1 MESNYHRK
9 NTYHNS
15 THAADVL
22 QGTAYLVRAF
32 QSSKSEAHEVE
43 LSSYLL
49 PKFSLSV
56 LLCLSVCFCF
66 SVSLYL
72 CLLSICLSVSHSL
85 SLRLSL
91 SVSLCLS
98 ISLYVSICLSICLSV
113 CLSVLEY
120 RIMILKLFNKKS
132 ILNNI

>member
-43 LSSYLL
+43 LSFYLL

-56 LLCLSVCFCF
+56 LLCLSVCLCF

-72 CLLSICLSVSHSL
+72 CLSVSVCLSICLSVSHSL
-85 SLRLSL
+85 SPC
-91 SVSLCLS
+91 LCLS
-98 ISLYVSICLSICLSV
+98 LYLI
-113 CLSVLEY
+113 VLGY
-120 RIMILKLFNKKS
+120 WIMILKLFHNTF
-132 ILNNI
+132 ILNNLSV